1 MFKLYFSCEKFF
13 YRDFYSFLY
22 NIQGFQNL
30 MIRFSVLRRPENAS
44 GSGDNREGQQLW
56 IKKKKHQTYI
66 LQKVR
71 WLTKHKILITR
82 RERNSSNQILGFR
95 SRDRNKYWVSESV
108 NQFLGVEKQFEPIRV
123 QEIGHVMGRSSR
135 R

>member
-1 MFKLYFSCEKFF
+1 MHQAAEEIGK
-13 YRDFYSFLY
+13 DNSFGL
-22 NIQGFQNL
+22 
-30 MIRFSVLRRPENAS
+30 
-44 GSGDNREGQQLW
+44 
-56 IKKKKHQTYI
+56 KKKNHQTYI

-82 RERNSSNQILGFR
+82 REVNSSNQILGFR

-123 QEIGHVMGRSSR
+123 QEIGHVIGRSSR